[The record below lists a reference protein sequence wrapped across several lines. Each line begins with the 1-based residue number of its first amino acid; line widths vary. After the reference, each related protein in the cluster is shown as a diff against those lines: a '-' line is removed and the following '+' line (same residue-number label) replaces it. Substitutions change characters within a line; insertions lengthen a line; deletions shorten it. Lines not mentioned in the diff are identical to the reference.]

1 MSNLRNTFTACLL
14 AVGSL
19 ALLHTESWAAK
30 TRGPQVRIP
39 VGEFQMGTKQGTPWE
54 RPVHKV
60 WVNEFYID
68 RYEISNK
75 DYETFQPGHRRSRMS
90 SCDECPVTLV
100 TWHEA
105 EAYCRHKGSRLPTE
119 AEWEKTARG
128 PEGWNYSFGQLPDP
142 EHGHFGKE
150 FQTGAIK
157 VFSFRSE
164 GYGAYQ
170 MSGNV
175 WEWTADWFGP
185 YPQHTVKN
193 PTGPITG
200 VQKVVR
206 GGSWYS
212 PAYYVHVGM
221 RFKLVS
227 EMKLNSV
234 GFRCAYDV
242 QGSLR

>member
-1 MSNLRNTFTACLL
+1 
-14 AVGSL
+14 
-19 ALLHTESWAAK
+19 
-30 TRGPQVRIP
+30 
-39 VGEFQMGTKQGTPWE
+39 
-54 RPVHKV
+54 
-60 WVNEFYID
+60 
-68 RYEISNK
+68 
-75 DYETFQPGHRRSRMS
+75 MS

-119 AEWEKTARG
+119 AEWEKAARG

-185 YPQHTVKN
+185 YPQHPVKN
-193 PTGPITG
+193 PSGPITG

-221 RFKLVS
+221 RFKLVDPYLVDGTFPWCS
-227 EMKLNSV
+227 LFRTHLKFADGYSDLRTA
-234 GFRCAYDV
+234 GFCRPGLGV
-242 QGSLR
+242 Q